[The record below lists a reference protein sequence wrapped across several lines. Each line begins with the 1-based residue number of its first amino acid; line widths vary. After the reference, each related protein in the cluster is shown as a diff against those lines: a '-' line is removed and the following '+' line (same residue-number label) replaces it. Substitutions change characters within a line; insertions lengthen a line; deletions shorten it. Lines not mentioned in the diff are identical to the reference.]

1 MSRYLMQSRSAP
13 APAESRAAPAARR
26 RLGAGRSGQVFE
38 EVTPDGRRLACKV
51 FVPDR
56 ASSLVNTVLT
66 GAVNPY
72 RWDKHAV
79 ACAVLRRRI
88 LEPLVR
94 WWFDDR
100 VRLPAT
106 DGARW
111 CDESLAFELRAELIE
126 GRHAM
131 LRHPLAGDA
140 KHEADDLVSE
150 VLRPLGKHLEAS
162 GFDGLLWQAGRGNP
176 VAAANFMRDLS
187 GSGAR
192 WVWIDAESGV
202 PALFPLNPWYLFS
215 TYLPLSD
222 KHGRWLFDDV
232 DVPRLR
238 RYVDHHAAELGERLG
253 AAGLQRLQ
261 RDVDALEA
269 SQRRWRA
276 LPRHR
281 RSVSSYQ
288 ATGKITREQA
298 RHYIDKPVR
307 WLGRLVGRAVVRA
320 PVKLLGVVKRFLP
333 RLAPRH
339 VLAGLAAY
347 GRFFVSQKLRSR
359 WANNYVRRRVLDWRT
374 RGMLD
379 REGARAVRASMAG
392 NDAGEYIADFGVHL
406 AIKPAVKLV
415 VWGLVPLLAIL
426 GVLGSWWAVALIAF
440 GGAIG
445 RTIYTLGRTVQSL
458 TRGRRAPWIALLAG
472 LAPVVGNA
480 AYPLQL
486 LASTRGG
493 NGLVAQFLVHDI
505 LSGVG
510 RRVPIWGGKDTL
522 LEHWCNAIAR
532 LVTRA

>member
-1 MSRYLMQSRSAP
+1 MTSRPASPPKDAP
-13 APAESRAAPAARR
+13 VASPERR

-38 EVTPDGRRLACKV
+38 EVTADGRRLACKV

-56 ASSLVNTVLT
+56 ASSIVNTVLT

-111 CDESLAFELRAELIE
+111 FPDRLAFELRAELIE

-131 LRHPLAGDA
+131 LRHPLAGEA
-140 KHEADDLVSE
+140 KHEVDDLVTE
-150 VLRPLGKHLEAS
+150 VLRPLQGHLEAS

-187 GSGAR
+187 GEGAR

-202 PALFPLNPWYLFS
+202 PALFPLNPWHLVS

-232 DVPRLR
+232 DVPKLR
-238 RYVDHHAAELGERLG
+238 RYIDHNAAALATRLG
-253 AAGLQRLQ
+253 PHGLNQLEK
-261 RDVDALEA
+261 DIDALDA
-269 SQRRWRA
+269 SQNRWRA

-281 RSVSSYQ
+281 RSVASYQ

-307 WLGRLVGRAVVRA
+307 WIARLAGRAITRT
-320 PVKLLGVVKRFLP
+320 PVKVLGAVKRVLP

-339 VLAGLAAY
+339 VVAGLAAY
-347 GRFFVSQKLRSR
+347 GRFFVSQKIRSR
-359 WANNYVRRRVLDWRT
+359 WANNYVRRRVLDWRG

-379 REGARAVRASMAG
+379 RAGARDVRASMLG
-392 NDAGEYIADFGVHL
+392 NDAAEYIADFGVHL
-406 AIKPAVKLV
+406 AIKPAVKLL
-415 VWGLVPLLAIL
+415 VWGLVPVLAL
-426 GVLGSWWAVALIAF
+426 TGVLASWWAVTFIAF

-445 RTIYTLGRTVQSL
+445 RTLYTLGRTVQSL
-458 TRGRRAPWIALLAG
+458 GRGRRAPWVALLAG
-472 LAPVVGNA
+472 MAPVVGNA

-486 LASTRGG
+486 LVATRGG

-510 RRVPIWGGKDTL
+510 RRLPIWGGKDTL
-522 LEHWCNAIAR
+522 LEHRFNALAR

>member
-1 MSRYLMQSRSAP
+1 MSRYLMQSPPPSAP
-13 APAESRAAPAARR
+13 TDAAPGPTERR
-26 RLGAGRSGQVFE
+26 KLGAGRSGQVYE
-38 EVTPDGRRLACKV
+38 ELLPDGRRLACKV

-56 ASSLVNTVLT
+56 ASSLVNTVLM

-72 RWDKHAV
+72 RWDRHAV

-94 WWFDDR
+94 WWFNDK

-106 DGARW
+106 DGACWNEER
-111 CDESLAFELRAELIE
+111 LAFELRAECIE

-131 LRHPLAGDA
+131 LRHPLAGEA
-140 KHEADDLVSE
+140 KHEAGELVDE
-150 VLRPLGKHLEAS
+150 VLRPLQQHLEES

-176 VAAANFMRDLS
+176 VAAANFMRDLT

-202 PALFPLNPWYLFS
+202 PALFPLNPYHLFR

-232 DVPRLR
+232 DVATLR
-238 RYVDHHAAELGERLG
+238 RYVESHAPALGERLG
-253 AAGLQRLQ
+253 GHGLQRLQ
-261 RDVDALEA
+261 TDVDALDA

-281 RSVSSYQ
+281 RSVASYQ

-307 WLGRLVGRAVVRA
+307 WIGRVLGRAALRA
-320 PVKLLGVVKRFLP
+320 PAKIVKAVKPLLR
-333 RLAPRH
+333 RLHPRH
-339 VLAGLAAY
+339 VVAGLAAY

-359 WANNYVRRRVLDWRT
+359 WAGSYVRRRVLDWRS
-374 RGMLD
+374 RGLLD
-379 REGARAVRASMAG
+379 REGARAVRSSMQG
-392 NDAGEYIADFGVHL
+392 TDAAEYIADFGVHL
-406 AIKPAVKLV
+406 AIKPAVKLL
-415 VWGLVPLLAIL
+415 VWGLVPVLAL
-426 GVLGSWWAVALIAF
+426 TGVLASWWAVTLIAF

-445 RTIYTLGRTVQSL
+445 RTLYTLGRTVQSL
-458 TRGRRAPWIALLAG
+458 ARGRRAPWVALLAG
-472 LAPVVGNA
+472 VVPVVGNA

-486 LASTRGG
+486 LAATRSGD
-493 NGLVAQFLVHDI
+493 GLAARFLVHDI

-510 RRVPIWGGKDTL
+510 RRLPIWGGKDTL
-522 LEHWCNAIAR
+522 IEHRFNALAR
-532 LVTRA
+532 IVTRA